1 MLRFGRA
8 LILVLATWTLHAESF
23 SGRVVAISDGDTIRV
38 MHNGA
43 AERIRLWGIDCTEM
57 HQAFGTRAKQFTGDL
72 AFGKDV
78 KVVVRDVDRYGR
90 TVGEVMLPDGRS
102 LNREL
107 VRAGLAWW
115 YQRYARH
122 DEELARLETEARQ
135 ARRGLWAD
143 AHPVAPWEFRK
154 SARTLSR

>member
-1 MLRFGRA
+1 MTSVWSRRKSSV
-8 LILVLATWTLHAESF
+8 I
-23 SGRVVAISDGDTIRV
+23 
-38 MHNGA
+38 
-43 AERIRLWGIDCTEM
+43 
-57 HQAFGTRAKQFTGDL
+57 RAKQFTGDL

-143 AHPVAPWEFRK
+143 AHPVAPWEFRT
-154 SARTLSR
+154 SAR